1 MSHTP
6 LVRHSFF
13 ARSAEVVLVYFRFR
27 PVILS
32 FYYCTATKDATV
44 KLEMYLSP
52 VVLGH
57 DVHIL
62 PAGRGKPVAKAE
74 GAMFCVMD
82 ENGRKMIEKYLN

>member
-1 MSHTP
+1 
-6 LVRHSFF
+6 
-13 ARSAEVVLVYFRFR
+13 
-27 PVILS
+27 
-32 FYYCTATKDATV
+32 
-44 KLEMYLSP
+44 MYLSP